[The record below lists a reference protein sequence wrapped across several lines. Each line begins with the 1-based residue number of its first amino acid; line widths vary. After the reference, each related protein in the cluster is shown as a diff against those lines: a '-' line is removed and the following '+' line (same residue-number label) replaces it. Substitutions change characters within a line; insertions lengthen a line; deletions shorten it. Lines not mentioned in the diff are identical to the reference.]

1 MSNNLF
7 HDYYEDLQVSP
18 NADADTINRVY
29 RLLARKWH
37 PDNVHTGDPDKF
49 NRINE
54 AYHIL
59 SNPQKRAEY
68 DAGYE
73 NQQTTDWRSPYNAAQ
88 TLQSTESDLSIRY
101 GILSVLYAARR
112 KDTDNPSIGLWRLEQ
127 LLGWPEKE
135 ISFHVWYL
143 KEKNWISRS
152 ETGGFT
158 ITVEGADAFEIHKSS
173 VQSQRL
179 LTENA
184 SQAAH

>member
-1 MSNNLF
+1 MPSNIF
-7 HDYYEDLQVSP
+7 IDYYEDLQVSS

-37 PDNVHTGDPDKF
+37 PDNAITGDPEKF

-73 NQQTTDWRSPYNAAQ
+73 NQANTHVRSSSEVLHPLLNA
-88 TLQSTESDLSIRY
+88 ESDQSIRY
-101 GILSVLYAARR
+101 GILSILYAARR
-112 KDTDNPSIGLWRLEQ
+112 KDTNNPNIGIWRMEQ

-135 ISFHVWYL
+135 IGFHIWYL
-143 KEKNWISRS
+143 REKNWIYRS
-152 ETGGFT
+152 ETGGYA
-158 ITVEGADAFEIHKSS
+158 ITVDGADALELLKSDIN
-173 VQSQRL
+173 SQRL
-179 LTENA
+179 LTEKG
-184 SQAAH
+184 HRVE